1 MLGGQQL
8 PISDW
13 MVCVYL
19 RQPRHNYGAFAAV
32 CVGARA
38 PGAVDVAI
46 AVAIAAGFVREQVE
60 ASEIGDPRTERPT
73 GHRGGTGV
81 LNSILMHCEGEMLM
95 SLRGESHASKLRV
108 WQTAAAGCM
117 VESLLA
123 HHNGLSL

>member
-1 MLGGQQL
+1 VLGGRQL

-13 MVCVYL
+13 MVCVCL
-19 RQPRHNYGAFAAV
+19 RQPRHNYGDFAAV

-46 AVAIAAGFVREQVE
+46 AAGFVKEQVE
-60 ASEIGDPRTERPT
+60 ASEIGDPRTERLT

-95 SLRGESHASKLRV
+95 SLRGESHASKLRA